1 MSDIKDVNFQDND
14 LPDLRFPADWT
25 KETREW
31 KGKKFTVWV
40 PKDRV
45 NYPIIDDEG
54 YPYEGPLAD
63 TDQVERDL
71 IGDDEDEL
79 TPEEKATRL
88 KQLEEIEDL

>member
-1 MSDIKDVNFQDND
+1 MEGQKVHGLGSQ
-14 LPDLRFPADWT
+14 
-25 KETREW
+25 
-31 KGKKFTVWV
+31 GQ
-40 PKDRV
+40 V

-79 TPEEKATRL
+79 TNQKRKATRL